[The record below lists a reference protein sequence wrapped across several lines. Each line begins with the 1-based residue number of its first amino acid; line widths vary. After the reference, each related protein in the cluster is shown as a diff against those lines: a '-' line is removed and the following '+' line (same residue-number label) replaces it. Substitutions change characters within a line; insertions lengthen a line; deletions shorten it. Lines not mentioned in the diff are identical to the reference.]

1 MSEETEEPRRDT
13 GELEPL
19 TSRVPADL
27 AEYVRQRA
35 KKQKRTISAEIAK
48 ILEDER
54 ERERRAS

>member
-1 MSEETEEPRRDT
+1 MSEEKEDARQD

-35 KKQKRTISAEIAK
+35 KKEKRTISAEIAK